1 MQSKEKWFI
10 SCPSSSHLLIIVSTR
25 PVARHCHCSLFLL
38 WKSKTRRVKDT
49 SMLITVCLSAMETH
63 VLECFVHLDGPSPW
77 LAAVW
82 RLTGWSGGEG
92 LVMLGQSSPR
102 VVLLQGTWPLSR
114 KGGRAGT
121 TGGHRLLHCF
131 TAHTQADCWLFSV
144 TSLFSGRCKKLKSC
158 QCFCSQAPLFHCVL
172 RSQVQIIE
180 SL

>member
-63 VLECFVHLDGPSPW
+63 VLECLLCTLRRPFSMASCCLKAYGLKWQWGTGDARAIISPSCTP
-77 LAAVW
+77 AGNMATIKEG
-82 RLTGWSGGEG
+82 REGGNDRR
-92 LVMLGQSSPR
+92 SPT
-102 VVLLQGTWPLSR
+102 V
-114 KGGRAGT
+114 A
-121 TGGHRLLHCF
+121 LLHS
-131 TAHTQADCWLFSV
+131 AH

-172 RSQVQIIE
+172 RSQLQIIE